1 MDRFKTIISVVPIVL
16 LSFNTLQAQD
26 TILHGQSQYYLF
38 HQPSETGTE
47 VQATSFPFYVRNE
60 QGPVVE
66 EYPDDTAYYSYG
78 DVRDCYYIQ
87 TPTPVYGIAMTT
99 VHTEFSRPDEWD
111 NDNWHGRN
119 PYHQFFESNIKRH
132 LEDYHLTLEVKQQD
146 GSFMPIDT
154 AHYYAD
160 SCYYMLHDDAG
171 GHTVAMPCYE
181 YYFDAPHTLTDTF
194 YIRLSIDEETV
205 RNYPSDV
212 PSRDI
217 ALIKINP
224 GIYNDVT
231 EEYKN
236 YMHVPGRTT
245 EQYMSFYGGTLHPI
259 LQPDRPY
266 CNAVGG
272 LRLEERGEDW
282 ARFVWDDAGDSVE
295 YQLVFGHDHTHPV
308 NLYDTAYTISGLD
321 SGRYYDVRLRRV
333 CHHDCP
339 YHVDTVVY
347 SAYSAALRFWVGS
360 TDPANMGVEAAEAD
374 GMGMTVYPNPSI
386 GVVTIGVEHPEGA
399 SLEVRDAVGRT
410 VVRME
415 RIGRETRLD
424 LSLLPRG
431 VYTVTL
437 DSPDGIAT
445 RRLVLQ

>member
-38 HQPSETGTE
+38 HTLSGTWSCL
-47 VQATSFPFYVRNE
+47 AGGLPIYYRLD
-60 QGPVVE
+60 GPVVE
-66 EYPDDTAYYSYG
+66 EYPDDTGYYLYAEM
-78 DVRDCYYIQ
+78 RDRYYVQ

-99 VHTEFSRPDEWD
+99 YHTEFTRPDEWT
-111 NDNWHGRN
+111 NWFNGDGDGDALYYG
-119 PYHQFFESNIKRH
+119 PNIKRH
-132 LEDYHLTLEVKQQD
+132 LEDYRLTLEVKQQD

-308 NLYDTAYTISGLD
+308 NLYDTTYTISGLD

-339 YHVDTVVY
+339 YHTDTVVY
-347 SAYSAALRFWVGS
+347 GAYSAAVRFWVGS
-360 TDPANMGVEAAEAD
+360 TDPANMGVEAADAD
-374 GMGMTVYPNPSI
+374 GGLEVYPNPSS
-386 GVVTIGVEHPEGA
+386 GVVTVVVGRPVGGT
-399 SLEVRDAVGRT
+399 LEVHDAVGRT
-410 VVRME
+410 VLRSE
-415 RIGRETRLD
+415 RLEREMRLD
-424 LSLLPRG
+424 LSQLPRG